1 MYYDKL
7 ASELDN
13 LLENFGNEI
22 DTRLENISSEEFKD
36 SILKSEEKLNEEYFK
51 TKLRAIENI
60 CFMLINNDDA
70 ILRTEKFIESI
81 LTKKR

>member
-51 TKLRAIENI
+51 IDQIKMESLK
-60 CFMLINNDDA
+60 DA
-70 ILRTEKFIESI
+70 MNEQVVYI
-81 LTKKR
+81 

>member
-13 LLENFGNEI
+13 LLENCGNEI

-51 TKLRAIENI
+51 IDQIRMESLK
-60 CFMLINNDDA
+60 DA
-70 ILRTEKFIESI
+70 MNEQVVYI
-81 LTKKR
+81 